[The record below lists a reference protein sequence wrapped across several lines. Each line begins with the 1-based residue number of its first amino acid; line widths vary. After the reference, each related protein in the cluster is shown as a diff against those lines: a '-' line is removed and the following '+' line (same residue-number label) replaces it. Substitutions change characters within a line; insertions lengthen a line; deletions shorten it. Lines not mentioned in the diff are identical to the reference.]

1 MILQQVFNTL
11 FVFSGNE
18 VWGIFMLKK
27 FVAIIIIFIPF
38 FVRYLNYL
46 YTLQD
51 QFSFEDAS
59 SISFEMVKEIH
70 GKGISLKNKVSK
82 GINSVSKE
90 NLNEIVKDIPRHSY
104 TSYLNKN
111 TITKQ

>member
-1 MILQQVFNTL
+1 FILTVLYSFVTVILIGHTWLSQNLFITIITFSIIYLLIMILQLVFNSL

-38 FVRYLNYL
+38 SVRYLNYL

-70 GKGISLKNKVSK
+70 GKGISL
-82 GINSVSKE
+82 
-90 NLNEIVKDIPRHSY
+90 
-104 TSYLNKN
+104 
-111 TITKQ
+111 